1 MTTPKRNPRPKLKKI
16 NVNSKDQWKK
26 ILREID
32 KADIPIDMLIG
43 LDVNLIDG
51 TVVSINV
58 KELLADGTDP
68 ELLGKMLDLKLK
80 ALDNII
86 KDINFMVSIDDV
98 ANTVQPVTDQILK
111 NL

>member
-68 ELLGKMLDLKLK
+68 DLLGKMLDLKLK